1 MPTFEG
7 SLFWVDFLGKKICDK
22 LFALYRQKTPGTG
35 GGGGSGPGM
44 GEYLGAY
51 AWVQTKKPPESVV
64 FRSEGTSLLHSSTV
78 IEPNHTAFP
87 VSLVSSQGYFSKKA
101 GPFKTFPAQW
111 TGSWHFLTLR

>member
-22 LFALYRQKTPGTG
+22 LFALYRQKPRGTG

-87 VSLVSSQGYFSKKA
+87 VSLASSQGYFQKA